1 MEKYGF
7 VYIWYDCKHKRYYIG
22 SHWGSEDDGY
32 ICSSSWMKKSY
43 KLRPDDFKRRIL
55 KRIYTSHHDLLIEEY
70 IILNKIQKHEFG
82 KKYYN
87 LHSKTFNWAA
97 DPSKRQSVIEKISQ
111 KTKETMYRPDVR
123 EKFLE
128 GIQNRDNRSSDI
140 EVREKRRQTMKK
152 TMAEKF
158 PIEDRKKRLQKDD
171 PKLLEVYKQK
181 SEEMWANR
189 SEEEKKDIGR
199 KISEANKGKK
209 QRLGQK
215 NSEEHRNKIK
225 EALLNIP
232 KSICKYCEKEYS
244 SIFIEKHENACKSNP
259 TNFKICSVCGNK
271 GYFRGMSCS
280 YTCARIKTY
289 HMNK

>member
-111 KTKETMYRPDVR
+111 KTKEAMYRPVVR
-123 EKFLE
+123 EKYLE

-189 SEEEKKDIGR
+189 TEEEKKAIGS
-199 KISEANKGKK
+199 KISKTQRDNPRPKVECPHCGKI
-209 QRLGQK
+209 G
-215 NSEEHRNKIK
+215 NSMVMPRWHFDNCK
-225 EALLNIP
+225 LLYIQ
-232 KSICKYCEKEYS
+232 
-244 SIFIEKHENACKSNP
+244 
-259 TNFKICSVCGNK
+259 
-271 GYFRGMSCS
+271 
-280 YTCARIKTY
+280 
-289 HMNK
+289 

>member
-111 KTKETMYRPDVR
+111 KTKEAMYRPVVR
-123 EKFLE
+123 EKYLE
-128 GIQNRDNRSSDI
+128 GIQDRDNRSSDI
-140 EVREKRRQTMKK
+140 
-152 TMAEKF
+152 
-158 PIEDRKKRLQKDD
+158 
-171 PKLLEVYKQK
+171 
-181 SEEMWANR
+181 
-189 SEEEKKDIGR
+189 
-199 KISEANKGKK
+199 
-209 QRLGQK
+209 
-215 NSEEHRNKIK
+215 
-225 EALLNIP
+225 
-232 KSICKYCEKEYS
+232 
-244 SIFIEKHENACKSNP
+244 
-259 TNFKICSVCGNK
+259 
-271 GYFRGMSCS
+271 
-280 YTCARIKTY
+280 
-289 HMNK
+289 